1 MTSTLEQPV
10 KAPAFQGVSARR
22 KVTNNV
28 ATVLVTGVGAGG
40 LGTLVWVLYSVIV
53 KGFNA
58 ITARRGSP
66 TPKPG

>member
-28 ATVLVTGVGAGG
+28 ATVLVTGSV
-40 LGTLVWVLYSVIV
+40 LVALVRWCGCSI
-53 KGFNA
+53 
-58 ITARRGSP
+58 R
-66 TPKPG
+66 